1 MSLPPSCL
9 GCIPAPH
16 RLQVRPRLA
25 PRRRA
30 AAFELT
36 AKEAGSVSSH
46 PPSRP
51 QARCGCGT
59 TTRANA
65 CARTAATRTQSTHP
79 RPLTLPHV
87 VPLCP
92 VATLPRPFRD
102 LSETFPRPFRETLPQ
117 VLLRR
122 RLRHVLRPAPDRV
135 GVRGADTPPLRL
147 ATHLPAHAPPS
158 HPAAQAR
165 EECRPTFGLLPS
177 RCPPPPQDGHILLWD
192 LQTKAV
198 AQELTG
204 HSDAVL
210 GVSVS
215 RPPPPNSAPPPRRS
229 HRSEPTSTHTHTHTH
244 KSHTHTHTHTH
255 TNHTHTHTHTHTQ
268 TH

>member
-1 MSLPPSCL
+1 LSLPPSCL

-102 LSETFPRPFRETLPQ
+102 LSETFPRDPSETLPQ

-135 GVRGADTPPLRL
+135 GVRGADTPPLRTRHTPARTRASL
-147 ATHLPAHAPPS
+147 APGGGPARSPRGVPPHLGPPPLPLLPSPAGRPHPPLGPADQGGGAGAHRPLRRRPRRLGEPTAAAQQRPSTAPLPPLPAHQP
-158 HPAAQAR
+158 
-165 EECRPTFGLLPS
+165 
-177 RCPPPPQDGHILLWD
+177 
-192 LQTKAV
+192 
-198 AQELTG
+198 
-204 HSDAVL
+204 
-210 GVSVS
+210 
-215 RPPPPNSAPPPRRS
+215 
-229 HRSEPTSTHTHTHTH
+229 THTHTHTH
-244 KSHTHTHTHTH
+244 
-255 TNHTHTHTHTHTQ
+255 
-268 TH
+268 